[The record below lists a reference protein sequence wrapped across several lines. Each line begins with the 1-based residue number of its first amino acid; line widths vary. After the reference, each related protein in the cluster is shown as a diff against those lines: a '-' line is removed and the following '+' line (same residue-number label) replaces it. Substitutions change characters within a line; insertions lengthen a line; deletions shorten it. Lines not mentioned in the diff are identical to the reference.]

1 MTANL
6 KSFVLSV
13 IKPLLVSLRSYAE
26 AREKNV
32 ARLVEQ
38 QNILIYQNET
48 LIADLNSKLLDLISK
63 IDDYNKQI
71 TKLTTSLYTLDD
83 VKALDRRS
91 KEVDYILGALY
102 DLVYAKLPDAKL
114 PDKDNP
120 VLPGDETEEETVKTE
135 AELEA
140 EWRAANGI
148 AADAELTDEQK
159 AELQA
164 YIDDYYAD
172 KQKPDS
178 GDSGDSGGDTGG
190 DSGDSGGETT
200 PDEPDPEPTKTT
212 LDTTEFSNT
221 LPTVVEAGKTYEWSF
236 TGISASDE
244 SDLTFTVT
252 LDNDKAS
259 ISDGDTIIA
268 NGGNIIRDYTYKLAI
283 ADDLLGPGYLTM
295 AITAHNSEGDV
306 TVTAAMVVKEIEV
319 IDKTSAAYHSGYEL
333 AEKILTPSTTAGIT
347 YYTVY
352 NNDGSVNTSNVAK
365 LYTLSN
371 GIEGVEEAIT
381 KLEKSYASCTYFTE
395 GVKDALADAKA
406 IIADTNIDKNSVAY
420 QKGVEIVDGVIE
432 KDSDTVTVITL
443 GTTCYNNDGE
453 TAGSISG
460 SIYDL
465 EDVSEF
471 ITKAE
476 TQCPTCTYFIAG
488 IKDALAEI
496 NAEMANPNPD
506 KTSTAYQQAV
516 AVVDEVATNV
526 KRASSSSSIYINT
539 GVRVS
544 YIYSNKGN
552 SVWISSGV
560 TLYDFDDVSSWITR
574 LKSTKPAFTYYIGGL
589 EDRLAEVNTTT
600 TE

>member
-148 AADAELTDEQK
+148 AADAELTEEQK
-159 AELQA
+159 AELKA
-164 YIDDYYAD
+164 YIDAYYAD

-178 GDSGDSGGDTGG
+178 GDSGDSGDGGDTGG
-190 DSGDSGGETT
+190 ETD
-200 PDEPDPEPTKTT
+200 PDEPTKTT
-212 LDTTEFSNT
+212 PDTTEFNNT
-221 LPTVVEAGKTYEWSF
+221 LPTVVEAGETYEWSF

-259 ISDGDTIIA
+259 ISDGDTVIE
-268 NGGNIIRDYTYKLAI
+268 NGGNIIRDYTYKLTI

-295 AITAHNSEGDV
+295 AITAHNSEGEV
-306 TVTAAMVVKEIEV
+306 TVTAVMVIKEIEV

-333 AEKILTPSTTAGIT
+333 AEKILTPSSTASITT
-347 YYTVY
+347 YTVY
-352 NNDGSVNTSNVAK
+352 NNDGSVSTSGVGG
-365 LYTLSN
+365 LYTTSS
-371 GIEGVEEAIT
+371 GIEGVEDIIT
-381 KLEKSYASCTYFTE
+381 KLEKSFASCTYFTE

-420 QKGVEIVDGVIE
+420 QKGVAIVDDAIE
-432 KDSDTVTVITL
+432 RDSSSAAIAS
-443 GTTCYNNDGE
+443 GITCYNNDGE
-453 TAGSISG
+453 TAGSISA

-465 EDVSEF
+465 DDVSEF

-476 TQCPTCTYFIAG
+476 KQCPTCTYFIAG

-516 AVVDEVATNV
+516 AIIDKVAANV
-526 KRASSSSSIYINT
+526 KKASSSSSSSTAATIPFINI
-539 GVRVS
+539 GVHVS

-552 SVWISSGV
+552 SVWISPSK
-560 TLYDFDDVSSWITR
+560 TLYDFDDVSSWITS
-574 LKSTKPAFTYYIGGL
+574 LKSDKPAFTYYIGGL
-589 EDRLAEVNTTT
+589 EDRLAEVNPTST

>member
-102 DLVYAKLPDAKL
+102 DLVYAKLPDAQL

-148 AADAELTDEQK
+148 AADAELTEEQK
-159 AELQA
+159 ALLQA
-164 YIDDYYAD
+164 YIDAYYAD
-172 KQKPDS
+172 KQKPDG
-178 GDSGDSGGDTGG
+178 GDSGDSGDT
-190 DSGDSGGETT
+190 GGETT
-200 PDEPDPEPTKTT
+200 PDEPTKTT
-212 LDTTEFSNT
+212 PDTTEFNNT
-221 LPTVVEAGKTYEWSF
+221 LPTVVEAGETYEWSF
-236 TGISASDE
+236 TGISASDD

-259 ISDGDTIIA
+259 ISDGDTVIA
-268 NGGNIIRDYTYKLAI
+268 NGGNIIRDYTYKLTI

-306 TVTAAMVVKEIEV
+306 TVTAVMVIKEIEV
-319 IDKTSAAYHSGYEL
+319 IDKTSAAYHSGYEV
-333 AEKILTPSTTAGIT
+333 AEKILTPRSTPATAIG
-347 YYTVY
+347 YTVY
-352 NNDGSVNTSNVAK
+352 NNDGSTNNNLINGLYITS
-365 LYTLSN
+365 S
-371 GIEGVEEAIT
+371 GIEGVEEAIAR
-381 KLEKSYASCTYFTE
+381 LEKSYASCTYFTE
-395 GVKDALADAKA
+395 GVRDALADAKA
-406 IIADTNIDKNSVAY
+406 IIADTNIDKNSIAY
-420 QKGVEIVDGVIE
+420 QEGVAIVDGAIE
-432 KDSDTVTVITL
+432 RDTTTVSTL
-443 GTTCYNNDGE
+443 GITCYNNDGE
-453 TAGSISG
+453 TAGSISA

-465 EDVSEF
+465 DDVDEF

-476 TQCPTCTYFIAG
+476 KQCPTCTYFIAG

-516 AVVDEVATNV
+516 AVVDNVAANI
-526 KRASSSSSIYINT
+526 KKQSSSTIATVNL

-552 SVWISSGV
+552 SVWITPSK
-560 TLYDFDDVSSWITR
+560 TLYDFDDVSSWITD
-574 LKSTKPAFTYYIGGL
+574 LKDNKPACTYYIGGL

-600 TE
+600 TIE